1 MRCGLLGGT
10 FDPFH
15 NGHLALA
22 AAAMH
27 GLKLDGVWLIP
38 TGLPWMKRTA
48 PRSPGSERLAM
59 LELAAAD
66 KPRLHVLTLELDRP
80 GESYTVDT
88 LEELSAGEMAGDE
101 LFFLVGADALASM
114 NRWKDPARIFELAT
128 VVAVPR
134 DGRHPSLRELESAT
148 RLARASR
155 RRPTNASTK
164 SCRWSSS
171 ASASAPAT
179 TAAPAA
185 LASPY
190 AALRPGT
197 SSAANRR
204 SRARPR
210 RS

>member
-148 RLARASR
+148 RLASERIVWLEMA
-155 RRPTNASTK
+155 PMPI
-164 SCRWSSS
+164 S
-171 ASASAPAT
+171 ATEIRQRVWEETDIRDSVPDAVADYIEEHGLYRGGVWAERQGGK
-179 TAAPAA
+179 A
-185 LASPY
+185 
-190 AALRPGT
+190 
-197 SSAANRR
+197 
-204 SRARPR
+204 
-210 RS
+210 